1 MIEILLLDLDDTILD
16 FQKAEYIALGKTLE
30 HFGIEPKEAV
40 RSRYSQINREYWEK
54 LERKELTRAQVV
66 SGRFAQLFDE
76 LGVAGDAEEC
86 AVRYAQNLG
95 IGHYFLPG
103 AEDALKVLSQ
113 KYRLFMASNGNL
125 SVQRGRLKSANI
137 SHYFE
142 DIFISQEMGADKPSI
157 EYFDRCFARI
167 KDFDREKTMI
177 VGDSLTSDILGGN
190 NAGIATC
197 WVNPQHKPC
206 RKDIRVDHE
215 IESIMQLPALLESLC
230 GQE

>member
-16 FQKAEYIALGKTLE
+16 FRKAEHIALGKTLA
-30 HFGIEPKEAV
+30 HFGIDPTDTV
-40 RSRYSQINREYWEK
+40 RSRYSQINKEHWEK

-66 SGRFAQLFDE
+66 SGRFAQLFRELSVTADE
-76 LGVAGDAEEC
+76 EEC
-86 AVRYAQNLG
+86 ARLYAENLG

-103 AEDALKVLSQ
+103 AEEALKILSQ

-125 SVQRGRLKSANI
+125 SVQRGRLQSANV

-157 EYFDRCFARI
+157 EYFNRCFERI
-167 KDFDREKTMI
+167 RNFDRKKTMI

-197 WVNPQHKPC
+197 WVNPQHKP
-206 RKDIRVDHE
+206 RRADIRVDHE
-215 IESIMQLPALLESLC
+215 IESITQLSALLEGL
-230 GQE
+230 